1 MEFRFKYANG
11 GTPFFGR
18 ASICF
23 IPYFKIL
30 NLPISGSS
38 FALPVA
44 ALIMPMIARTVITML
59 TRPIMLTMKYNLH
72 EIARMIELKILYAIP

>member
-1 MEFRFKYANG
+1 MY
-11 GTPFFGR
+11 
-18 ASICF
+18 
-23 IPYFKIL
+23 YFKIL

-44 ALIMPMIARTVITML
+44 ALIMPMIARIVITML
-59 TRPIMLTMKYNLH
+59 TRPIMLTRKYNLP

>member
-1 MEFRFKYANG
+1 MY
-11 GTPFFGR
+11 
-18 ASICF
+18 
-23 IPYFKIL
+23 YFKIL

-59 TRPIMLTMKYNLH
+59 TRPIMLTRKYNLH

>member
-1 MEFRFKYANG
+1 MY
-11 GTPFFGR
+11 
-18 ASICF
+18 
-23 IPYFKIL
+23 YFKIL

-72 EIARMIELKILYAIP
+72 EIARMIALKMLYTIPYAIAASSSTKP